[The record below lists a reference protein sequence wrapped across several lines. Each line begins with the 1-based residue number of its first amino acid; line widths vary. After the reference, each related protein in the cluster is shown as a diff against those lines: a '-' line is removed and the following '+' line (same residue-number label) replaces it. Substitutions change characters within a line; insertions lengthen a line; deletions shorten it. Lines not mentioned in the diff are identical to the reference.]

1 MTNPI
6 RPVLAASLP
15 ARGEAQT
22 SVRRKSSRLRG
33 SVGKRC
39 WGGTGVW
46 EQNGRK
52 AEYMNQGELP
62 GKEPEFMQHA
72 AEELE
77 RAAVT
82 AFVVAKKRRNGC
94 GAKGRREVE
103 G

>member
-1 MTNPI
+1 
-6 RPVLAASLP
+6 
-15 ARGEAQT
+15 
-22 SVRRKSSRLRG
+22 
-33 SVGKRC
+33 
-39 WGGTGVW
+39 
-46 EQNGRK
+46 
-52 AEYMNQGELP
+52 MNQGELP

-82 AFVVAKKRRNGC
+82 AFVVAKKRGNRC